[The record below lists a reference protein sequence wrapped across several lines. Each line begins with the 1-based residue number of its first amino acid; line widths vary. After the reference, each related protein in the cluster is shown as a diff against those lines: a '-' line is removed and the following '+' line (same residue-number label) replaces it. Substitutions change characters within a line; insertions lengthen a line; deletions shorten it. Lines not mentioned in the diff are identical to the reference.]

1 MSPLSL
7 HTRGGWRAEGLPQ
20 QPGALWQPWIHTAV
34 GKRNTR
40 RQPHALTMVA
50 MGTYH
55 SGHGAAIGTYHSSHW
70 EEVGVVATLLQI
82 HHDVEQRHLV
92 PTPLGVECLEVP
104 REDEL
109 VVLPAAGRGGEAGWT
124 PGHSSP

>member
-1 MSPLSL
+1 
-7 HTRGGWRAEGLPQ
+7 
-20 QPGALWQPWIHTAV
+20 
-34 GKRNTR
+34 
-40 RQPHALTMVA
+40 MVA

-55 SGHGAAIGTYHSSHW
+55 SGHGVAIGTYHSSHW

-109 VVLPAAGRGGEAGWT
+109 VVLPAAGRGGEERRSGHQGTTVPERTLCSAGR
-124 PGHSSP
+124 PGASSQHNLQETRGGLESPSKLLGTVQELGQPQP